1 MKIDRAVRRR
11 QKWVKSAQTPD
22 LADRFPGRVRRWGL
36 VLVLGL
42 DLNLGKIRII
52 SGQLQIKM
60 KADPEAVQLAQNLP
74 QPFQLIAR
82 GTLHQLA

>member
-1 MKIDRAVRRR
+1 MKIDRAVHRRR
-11 QKWVKSAQTPD
+11 RWVKWAEMPD
-22 LADRFPGRVRRWGL
+22 LAGRFLGRVRRWGL

-60 KADPEAVQLAQNLP
+60 KADPEAVQLAQNHLR
-74 QPFQLIAR
+74 PFQP
-82 GTLHQLA
+82 